1 MVIVRESVRLSGGG
15 AGAPVVLAEHIR
27 ERERVDL
34 ALAWARALKSLP
46 PPPPVFF
53 IRDYPCV
60 THRWDAMHEDGVAAR
75 GRSSPGRETIATT
88 EELWRDATSTCRG
101 HITP

>member
-1 MVIVRESVRLSGGG
+1 
-15 AGAPVVLAEHIR
+15 
-27 ERERVDL
+27 
-34 ALAWARALKSLP
+34 
-46 PPPPVFF
+46 
-53 IRDYPCV
+53 
-60 THRWDAMHEDGVAAR
+60 MHEDGVAAR